1 MSVWRDGGVDLPRQL
16 SDRICSA
23 AAGAW
28 PTFRHLSGARHA
40 ARVHRAKAR
49 APLCGARPD
58 AAGRGAGAV
67 VRRADLC
74 EYPRACAARRAAL
87 CRSEEHTSEL
97 QSLMRISYAVL
108 CLKKKKTTS
117 HTQQY

>member
-1 MSVWRDGGVDLPRQL
+1 MSVWRDGGVDLPRQI

-74 EYPRACAARRAAL
+74 EYPR
-87 CRSEEHTSEL
+87 RSEEHTSEL
-97 QSLMRISYAVL
+97 QSLMRISYAVF
-108 CLKKKKTTS
+108 CLKKKTQYK
-117 HTQQY
+117 HTIKNK